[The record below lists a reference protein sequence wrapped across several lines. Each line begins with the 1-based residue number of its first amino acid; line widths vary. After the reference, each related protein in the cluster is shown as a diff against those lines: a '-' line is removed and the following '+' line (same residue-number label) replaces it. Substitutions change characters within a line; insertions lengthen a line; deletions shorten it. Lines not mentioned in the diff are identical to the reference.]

1 MRDQH
6 NPDFEEL
13 HGELRDLGLVGPTMS
28 RRDLF
33 KAGAKLGLA
42 VAGASAA
49 VPLLRGGTAY
59 AASRGTTTLNYFSW
73 EPWARQK
80 YLAAFEKQNN
90 VKIKAAFYSSGEE
103 MLTKLQAG
111 GSKIYDMLS
120 PVNNNIKQLVGAKL
134 AEPWD
139 LAKIPNRAQL
149 LPYYKAHPDV
159 VVKGKHYMI
168 PFVWGTDTV
177 AYNKKYIPQVNSWGV
192 LFDKKYK
199 GKVAVQDSAFE
210 TIALTAIFLG
220 YTDPSPFVLNDKQL
234 NDVKKK
240 LIEAKPV
247 WRTIWTNFTDL
258 QNLFISGEV
267 WAAQGWLVI
276 VEPIRR
282 AGVDMGWAF
291 VKEGSIGWFE
301 GLTMVKGT
309 KHADLLHKLA
319 NYTIGDTYP
328 YLVYKDTGYYP
339 TSLAPK
345 KRMTPAEI
353 KGSRLDQPALPNKQH
368 YYRTPPNFAKWQQ
381 VWNEVK
387 NA

>member
-1 MRDQH
+1 MYEHDAEW
-6 NPDFEEL
+6 EEL
-13 HGELRDLGLVGPTMS
+13 HGELQELGLAGTTLT
-28 RRDLF
+28 RRDILV
-33 KAGAKLGLA
+33 AGSKLGLA
-42 VAGASAA
+42 VVGAGAGLSVLAGRAGAAPSAT
-49 VPLLRGGTAY
+49 VK
-59 AASRGTTTLNYFSW
+59 LNYFSW
-73 EPWARQK
+73 EPWARK
-80 YLAAFEKQNN
+80 KFLNPFEKANN
-90 VKIKAAFYSSGEE
+90 VSIKTAYYSSGEE

-134 AEPWD
+134 TEPWD
-139 LAKIPNRAQL
+139 ISRIPNHKFQL
-149 LPYYKAHPDV
+149 PFYKAHPDV
-159 VVKGKHYMI
+159 VVDGKHYMI
-168 PFVWGTDTV
+168 PFVWGTDTI
-177 AYNKKYIPQVNSWGV
+177 AHNKKFIPKVDSWGV

-199 GKVAVQDSAFE
+199 GRIAVQDSAFE
-210 TIALTAIFLG
+210 TIALTAALLG

-234 NDVKKK
+234 QDVKKK
-240 LIEAKPV
+240 LIGAKPL

-276 VEPIRR
+276 VEPIRK
-282 AGVDMGWAF
+282 AGVDLGWAF

-309 KHADLLHKLA
+309 KHRELLHKLA
-319 NYTIGDTYP
+319 NYTIGDLYP

-345 KRMTPAEI
+345 KRMSAAEI
-353 KGSRLDQPALPNKQH
+353 VDSRLNKPKLPNAQH
-368 YYRTPPNFAKWQQ
+368 YYRTPPNFAKWQE

-387 NA
+387 AA